1 MHPHAELL
9 LDRSKRRTHP
19 LGDGVAS
26 NRKPAVTLRLVA
38 HVRKAEK
45 VKRFRA
51 YHATLGSAFARETTE
66 LDQACLGGMKLQAE
80 LSKTVSERFQARLGL
95 VLMLK
100 PDHKSS
106 SPGELH
112 PQALTEPDV
121 NLSTHPAL
129 IVQSQG
135 ESRFARARTIAVLGG
150 RQRLTSE
157 LHVGHG
163 ERTV

>member
-121 NLSTHPAL
+121 KLSLHPAP
-129 IVQSQG
+129 
-135 ESRFARARTIAVLGG
+135 IAQPPVKTALLQPRVPPIAG
-150 RQRLTSE
+150 
-157 LHVGHG
+157 
-163 ERTV
+163 